1 MQQEFP
7 ILAQVTQ
14 PDAPATTIVELGAG
28 AGNTAFP
35 IVVNN
40 QNPRL
45 KLHAFDFS
53 KKAVELMRADPRY
66 DERVMRAD
74 VWDVAATGTTNLTPS
89 DTDPESNTPAI
100 SEESEPDNNN
110 LPPGLTPGSVDIVL
124 LIFVFSALSP
134 SQWSIA
140 VRNIHRLL
148 RPGGEVLL
156 RDYARGDLVQVRFR
170 KGRYLEENFY
180 IRGDGTRVYFFD
192 RDELVQIWSGF
203 SISPSQERER
213 EDDGDGTDENGE
225 VGKSSNDVK
234 DNSNNGDV
242 SRSSSNDQESGS
254 SRSSTT
260 NGSDATSSTTSAN
273 AAEEK
278 EEERKKEAFQ
288 ILNLDLDKRLLVN
301 RQRKL
306 KMYRCWI
313 QGRFQKIG

>member
-1 MQQEFP
+1 M
-7 ILAQVTQ
+7 AQVTQ

-45 KLHAFDFS
+45 RLHAFDFS

-74 VWDVAATGTTNLTPS
+74 VWDVAATGSSNTNG
-89 DTDPESNTPAI
+89 TDINPESEATTA
-100 SEESEPDNNN
+100 SESSEPEDNT

-134 SQWSIA
+134 SQWTQA
-140 VRNIHRLL
+140 VRNIYRLL

-156 RDYARGDLVQVRFR
+156 RDYARGDLAQVRFR
-170 KGRYLEENFY
+170 KGRYMEENFY

-192 RDELVQIWSGF
+192 RDELVNIWSGV
-203 SISPSQERER
+203 SIPLTQDPGSQVNGNDTTESDALGKRS
-213 EDDGDGTDENGE
+213 DAVSGGGDGSN
-225 VGKSSNDVK
+225 SSSKEEMSSSLDTNDTNDTNNTNDV
-234 DNSNNGDV
+234 NSNLN
-242 SRSSSNDQESGS
+242 EK
-254 SRSSTT
+254 
-260 NGSDATSSTTSAN
+260 
-273 AAEEK
+273 EK
-278 EEERKKEAFQ
+278 EEEKEGEEKKEAFQ

-313 QGRFQKIG
+313 QGRFKKIG